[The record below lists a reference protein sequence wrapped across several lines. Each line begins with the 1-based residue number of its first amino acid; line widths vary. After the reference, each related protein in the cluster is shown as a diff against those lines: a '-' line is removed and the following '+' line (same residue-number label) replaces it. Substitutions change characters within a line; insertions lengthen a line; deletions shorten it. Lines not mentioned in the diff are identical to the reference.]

1 MNKLIQYVDI
11 RVNEQSFELSRSKIT
26 SEICF
31 IIEDQFFPEKNWN
44 DFVVVILTW
53 WLHSLK
59 KLMLSV
65 DRSPCDFS
73 FMDGPLLVRGKKID
87 NDIINLEFVRE
98 KLNGDEIQ
106 LTARCSVNQLRK
118 SLIGAARK
126 TVKIIEAKMWD
137 TEETRKLRRLLN
149 SLN

>member
-1 MNKLIQYVDI
+1 MIQYVDI

>member
-1 MNKLIQYVDI
+1 LIQYVDI